1 MAKRKQKAQPKGDM
15 SLIKLFEQF
24 GTDEKCRIA
33 LEKLRWPDGV
43 KCPRNHLTSFTGTI
57 LSYSRALGHTEI
69 RMRTDEHTTE
79 KFVLQHPK
87 SEDPSLWFLLRG
99 MPFKGPDWAA
109 IESEKGRLRPNMRAT
124 VWVCDDGSN
133 PIVDWRPQQ

>member
-1 MAKRKQKAQPKGDM
+1 MAHLAQRRR
-15 SLIKLFEQF
+15 LLFAVLTAAVWGLAWNVGLNATQ
-24 GTDEKCRIA
+24 RI
-33 LEKLRWPDGV
+33 RPPDSV

-57 LSYSRALGHTEI
+57 LSYSRALGRTEI
-69 RMRTDEHTTE
+69 RIRTDEETTE

-99 MPFKGPDWAA
+99 IPFQGPDWAA
-109 IESEKGRLRPNMRAT
+109 IESEKGRLRPNTRAT

-133 PIVDWRPQQ
+133 PMVDWRPPH